1 MAYPEVAHIFPYC
14 MLNEPAKGG
23 RAMASDRIPK
33 FWDLLEYF
41 WETDRINN
49 WRRTIFPDPQNPH
62 TEIESCFNLIS
73 LCPNAHSFW
82 SRGLFA
88 LKPLELSGDRKR
100 LDIQFFW
107 QPQVK
112 SKADERLD
120 LLTEPSS
127 SRGLNSA
134 DECAL
139 PSFDMNQPVNIR
151 SGDTFT
157 LTTDDPES
165 RPLPSLELLDMQWV
179 LQRLVAM
186 CGAAEWPWIEADDDS
201 DHSCNYNNAGSTYSH
216 IPEKYPNIYQWIPDQ
231 ISLVSANA

>member
-1 MAYPEVAHIFPYC
+1 
-14 MLNEPAKGG
+14 
-23 RAMASDRIPK
+23 MASDRIPK
-33 FWDLLEYF
+33 FWPLLEYF

-62 TEIESCFNLIS
+62 TGIKSCFNLIS

-107 QPQVK
+107 QPHVK

-139 PSFDMNQPVNIR
+139 PSFYMNQPVNIR

-186 CGAAEWPWIEADDDS
+186 CGVNGRGLKPMMTRTILATTITRAKNILIFVSGFLTKFRWYQQMHKKGSGIRFLAD
-201 DHSCNYNNAGSTYSH
+201 
-216 IPEKYPNIYQWIPDQ
+216 
-231 ISLVSANA
+231 LV

>member
-1 MAYPEVAHIFPYC
+1 
-14 MLNEPAKGG
+14 
-23 RAMASDRIPK
+23 
-33 FWDLLEYF
+33 
-41 WETDRINN
+41 
-49 WRRTIFPDPQNPH
+49 
-62 TEIESCFNLIS
+62 
-73 LCPNAHSFW
+73 
-82 SRGLFA
+82 
-88 LKPLELSGDRKR
+88 
-100 LDIQFFW
+100 
-107 QPQVK
+107 VK
-112 SKADERLD
+112 SNADERLD

-127 SRGLNSA
+127 SRGLISA

-139 PSFDMNQPVNIR
+139 PFLDMNQPVTIR

-201 DHSCNYNNAGSTYSH
+201 DHSCNYNYAGPTYSH
-216 IPEKYPNIYQWIPDQ
+216 IPEKYPNICQWIPDQ